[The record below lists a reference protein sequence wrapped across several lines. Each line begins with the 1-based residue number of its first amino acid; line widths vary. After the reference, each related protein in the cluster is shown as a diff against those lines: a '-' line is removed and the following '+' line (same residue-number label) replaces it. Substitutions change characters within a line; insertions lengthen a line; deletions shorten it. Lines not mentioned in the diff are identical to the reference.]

1 MKQGWEYKKL
11 GEVAEIVGG
20 STPKTTITEYWDGEN
35 PWVTPAELKGERYVY
50 STARKLTDLGAKSA
64 NLTLLPKGTVLLS
77 SRAPIGKVAIAGTPM
92 FCNQGFKNVICGDS
106 LLNDYVYWLLY
117 GKTEYL
123 NSLGVG
129 ATFKE
134 ISKRIVENISIPVP
148 PLTTQQSIV
157 SELDTLSQIIA
168 DYKEQL
174 ADYDKLEQSI
184 FYDMFGDPVK
194 NEKGWEVKKF
204 GQIFKLKSGDGL
216 STKDFIYGEI
226 PVYGGNGISGYHNQ
240 SNKKGK
246 FIIIGRVGAYCG
258 NVRCVEGEF
267 WLTDNAFELFFDI
280 KSFDFQWLNR
290 MLNTINLQQYAN
302 HAAQPVISNNGLKDI
317 DVSLPPL
324 PLQQQFAS
332 KIESIEQM
340 KADTKAALQDAE
352 LLFQS
357 RMDYWFNA

>member
-11 GEVAEIVGG
+11 GEVAPIICGKDYKSVLQDNGQYPIYGSGGIMGYASEYRCPENCTIVGRKG
-20 STPKTTITEYWDGEN
+20 SINNPLFVTTKFWNVDTAFGLNPKLEFIN
-35 PWVTPAELKGERYVY
+35 PKYLYYFCTNFDFNTLNVAVTLPSLR
-50 STARKLTDLGAKSA
+50 RTD
-64 NLTLLPKGTVLLS
+64 
-77 SRAPIGKVAIAGTPM
+77 
-92 FCNQGFKNVICGDS
+92 
-106 LLNDYVYWLLY
+106 
-117 GKTEYL
+117 
-123 NSLGVG
+123 
-129 ATFKE
+129 
-134 ISKRIVENISIPVP
+134 VENISISIP

-216 STKDFIYGEI
+216 STKDFINGEM

-240 SNKKGK
+240 FNKKGK

-317 DVSLPPL
+317 EVIIPPL